1 MTYIMNLRPL
11 FIKPALL
18 SAHRCHSATGG
29 ANTSTW
35 VTVTAMGEAGGVATA
50 LSLATKTEPGELNG
64 QKVREAL
71 ATVGGGPFTE

>member
-1 MTYIMNLRPL
+1 
-11 FIKPALL
+11 
-18 SAHRCHSATGG
+18 
-29 ANTSTW
+29 
-35 VTVTAMGEAGGVATA
+35 MGEAGGVATA